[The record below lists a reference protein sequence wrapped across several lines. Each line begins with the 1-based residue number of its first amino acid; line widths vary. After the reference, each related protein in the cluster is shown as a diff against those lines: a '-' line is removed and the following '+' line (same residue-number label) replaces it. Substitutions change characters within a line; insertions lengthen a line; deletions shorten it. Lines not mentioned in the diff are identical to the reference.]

1 MCQTGWP
8 FSVADSISS
17 SRIPCVRSWPRACS
31 AKSVAFRVASWTVDI
46 AAINPNNNTKNG
58 AVQPERAACWLDS
71 RRRVTLYAYPIGVR
85 RRSQADGLHG
95 SRIRTGTL
103 RSKAGRL
110 SDDNIYVSIIARTMF
125 ASILTALEKPLLEV
139 AARPQRARR
148 GEGHNGTGKNRR
160 WQSLDRQTVG
170 SGVLEYKIDFG
181 PGYRIYFGRD
191 GQGALGRLQTTQT
204 IGEDQ
209 PWP

>member
-1 MCQTGWP
+1 MSLTLTFAKTSILNVMCQTGWP

-125 ASILTALEKPLLEV
+125 ASILTALEKAPSRSGC
-139 AARPQRARR
+139 AASTCTPRRRSQRHWKESPMAISRPSNR
-148 GEGHNGTGKNRR
+148 G
-160 WQSLDRQTVG
+160 
-170 SGVLEYKIDFG
+170 
-181 PGYRIYFGRD
+181 
-191 GQGALGRLQTTQT
+191 
-204 IGEDQ
+204 
-209 PWP
+209 